1 MDTET
6 RNQVER
12 AATGDPAAFETLI
25 RKYARLVYS
34 QAYAVVRHRQEA
46 EDVAQET
53 FAKAYRAMAD
63 LKSPALFPSWI
74 CSIARHR
81 ALDALRKRV
90 LEDDGREPGDRS
102 DPRCGDPGKELEAAE
117 MRDRI
122 FEALDQLPENHRS
135 AVVLR
140 YMEGMDHKD
149 IQEALGISDGSLRG
163 ILGRSL
169 QALRTALE
177 PWVKGQRNCSE
188 CGLKKN

>member
-1 MDTET
+1 MDAET
-6 RNQVER
+6 KNQVER
-12 AATGDPAAFETLI
+12 AAGGDPAAFEGLI
-25 RKYARLVYS
+25 RKFARVVYA
-34 QAYAVVRHRQEA
+34 QAYTVVRHRQEA

-63 LKSPALFPSWI
+63 LKSPTLFPSWI

-90 LEDDGREPGDRS
+90 LADDGREPGDLS
-102 DPRCGDPGKELEAAE
+102 DPRSGDPGRELEAAE

-122 FEALDQLPENHRS
+122 FEALDALPENHRS

-169 QALRTALE
+169 CALRKALE
-177 PWVKGQRNCSE
+177 PWVKGQRNCAD
-188 CGLKKN
+188 CGMKKN